1 MKLLIKIKEYFNQ
14 DGDILMTVLYIIT
27 HLLLVGTIGMTLY
40 VIYCAIM
47 GIPIHGGGTGGII
60 IIDGSPIIF

>member
-14 DGDILMTVLYIIT
+14 DGDILMTVLYIFI
-27 HLLLVGTIGMTLY
+27 HLLLVITIGMTLY
-40 VIYCAIM
+40 VIYCTIM
-47 GIPIHGGGTGGII
+47 GIPIEGDTGGGII